1 MPTFFNG
8 SRVSNCMV
16 HCMTVI
22 KRVLAQLLSHKETL
36 DGQEDSAGKELA
48 TRSNNLNF
56 ISGTH
61 MEGEVN

>member
-1 MPTFFNG
+1 
-8 SRVSNCMV
+8 MV

-36 DGQEDSAGKELA
+36 DGQEDLAGKELA